1 MKRVLAIDGGG
12 IRGIIPAILCRAFE
26 KWSGKRIC
34 ELFDLVAGTSTGGI
48 LALGFTVPPDGLD
61 ADKLVSLYESHGHT
75 IFGTPRHWLGRLK
88 SPKYAPTG
96 LERVLKEYFGD
107 SLLSQAI
114 GEVLVTSYD
123 IERRRPRVL
132 KRWRAMADHTQ
143 DCLIREAC
151 RATSAAPTY
160 FPPARVGGRALI
172 DGGIYSNNPAA
183 LAFAEAKRCWPEE
196 YILVVSLGT
205 GSLQKPIL
213 FDDANGWGLAGW
225 AVPLLD
231 CVFDG
236 TSDLTHYIMQYTLA
250 NQSYWRFQCML
261 GDGASERLDDVS
273 KRNIVSLKKL
283 GEDLVN
289 VNRDNISRLV
299 TMLVDREATHL

>member
-26 KWSGKRIC
+26 TWSGKRIC

-48 LALGFTVPPDGLD
+48 LALGFAVPPDGLE
-61 ADKLVSLYESHGHT
+61 AESLVRLYELHGNT
-75 IFGTPRHWLGRLK
+75 IFGTPRSWLNRLK
-88 SPKYAPTG
+88 SPKYASTG
-96 LERVLKEYFGD
+96 LEHVLREYFGD
-107 SLLSQAI
+107 SRLSEAI
-114 GEVLVTSYD
+114 VEVLVTSYD

-132 KRWRAMADHTQ
+132 KRWRALADHTQ
-143 DCLIREAC
+143 DCQMREAC

-160 FPPARVGGRALI
+160 FSPARVGERALI

-183 LAFAEAKRCWPEE
+183 LAFAEAKRRWPEE
-196 YILVVSLGT
+196 YILLVSLGT

-213 FDDANGWGLAGW
+213 FDDANSWGLAGW

-236 TSDLTHYIMQYTLA
+236 TSDLTHYIMRYTLS
-250 NQSYWRFQCML
+250 NQNYWRFQCKL

-273 KRNIVSLKKL
+273 KRNIVALKKL

-289 VNRDNISRLV
+289 ANRHDISRLM
-299 TMLVDREATHL
+299 TMLVNREVPAH